1 MAQTAVCRLGCR
13 LPSQRQEEAQV
24 YAVVVKVKINDP
36 EPAERH
42 LRERVVPGV
51 SQAPGFVA
59 GYWTRK
65 DNTGLAMVIF
75 DSEDAANRAR
85 EQVPTMVPDTVTLED
100 VDVRAV
106 AAHA

>member
-1 MAQTAVCRLGCR
+1 MH
-13 LPSQRQEEAQV
+13 
-24 YAVVVKVKINDP
+24 AVVVKVKINDS
-36 EPAERH
+36 EAADSH

-65 DNTGLAMVIF
+65 DNTGLSMVIF
-75 DSEDAANRAR
+75 DSEDAATKAS
-85 EQVPTMVPDTVTLED
+85 EQVPSMIPEAVTLEN
-100 VDVRAV
+100 VDVREV

>member
-1 MAQTAVCRLGCR
+1 VHAVI
-13 LPSQRQEEAQV
+13 
-24 YAVVVKVKINDP
+24 VKVKINDP
-36 EPAERH
+36 EAADSH

-65 DNTGLAMVIF
+65 DNTGLSMVIF
-75 DSEDAANRAR
+75 ESEDAAKRAS
-85 EQVPTMVPDTVTLED
+85 EQVPSMVPDAVTLEE
-100 VDVRAV
+100 VDVREV